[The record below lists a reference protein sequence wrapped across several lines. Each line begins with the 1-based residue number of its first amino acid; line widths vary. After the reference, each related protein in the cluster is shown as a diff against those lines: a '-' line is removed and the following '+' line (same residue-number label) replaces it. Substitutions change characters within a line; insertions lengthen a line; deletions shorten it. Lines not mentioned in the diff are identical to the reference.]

1 MKKLMKSALLTL
13 LLATMFTAVQ
23 AQRGGGPDKDPADRA
38 EHQTAK
44 MTEKL
49 GLSADQVT
57 KVKAINLKYAEK
69 AKANHDAAKAKN
81 ADAREAMRTEH
92 DAELSKVLTKEQAEK
107 WKAMKPD
114 GKGKE
119 MKGHGGGGPDKDP
132 ADRAA
137 RQTAKM
143 TEQLGLNADQTAKV
157 KAINEQFAEKAK
169 ASHEANK
176 GDKAKDKAAHEA
188 LRKEHDAALAKVL
201 TKEQAAKWEQQKA
214 ERGDKKGKGGAGKH
228 GKGNPRLRPH

>member
-13 LLATMFTAVQ
+13 LLATVFTAAQ

-38 EHQTAK
+38 EHQTTK

-69 AKANHDAAKAKN
+69 AKANRDADMAKN
-81 ADAREAMRTEH
+81 KDAREAMRTEH

-107 WKAMKPD
+107 WKTMKSD

-119 MKGHGGGGPDKDP
+119 MKAHKGGGRDHDP
-132 ADRAA
+132 ADRAE

-143 TEQLGLNADQTAKV
+143 TEQLGLNADQTVKV
-157 KAINEQFAEKAK
+157 KAINQKYAEKANADREK
-169 ASHEANK
+169 NR
-176 GDKAKDKAAHEA
+176 AAHEA
-188 LRKEHDAALAKVL
+188 LRTEHDKELGKVL
-201 TKEQAAKWEQQKA
+201 TKEQAAKWEQMKA
-214 ERGDKKGKGGAGKH
+214 ERQDKKGEHGKRGGKH
-228 GKGNPRLRPH
+228 DKSGLKRG